1 MSTVIA
7 AHIFTALAVIGA
19 CFMLALAAGMPWGML
34 TMGGKFPGRL
44 PIYMRVIVI
53 VQMFLILAFA
63 LVVLIRAGVV
73 LPDSLPISRM
83 LVWGVVAYNVLGVIV
98 HIITPSRWERI
109 VWLPVIVLLLISSV
123 VVATS

>member
-1 MSTVIA
+1 MNPIIA
-7 AHIFTALAVIGA
+7 AYVFTAFIVILTL
-19 CFMLALAAGMPWGML
+19 FMIALAAGMPWGIL

-44 PIYMRVIVI
+44 PIYMRVVCIF
-53 VQMFLILAFA
+53 QILLFSSLA

-73 LPDSLPISRM
+73 APDWLPLSKTLI
-83 LVWGVVAYNVLGVIV
+83 WGVVVYNVLGVIV

-123 VVATS
+123 VVTIS